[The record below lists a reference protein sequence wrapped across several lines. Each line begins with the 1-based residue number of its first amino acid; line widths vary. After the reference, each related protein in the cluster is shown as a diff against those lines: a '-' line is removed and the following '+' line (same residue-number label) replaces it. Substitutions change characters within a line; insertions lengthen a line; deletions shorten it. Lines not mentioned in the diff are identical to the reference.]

1 MRPYACYFSLL
12 LLSASAHAA
21 VVTFG
26 DMDCLNNPT
35 FCTSDPTLG
44 ATLEGLAA
52 GTITDATNS
61 FPHPF
66 PFVPSGDF
74 AGTDQIFVG
83 STQTGAHDGY
93 SVASPRI
100 NGPQILTLDY
110 SSLVGVGQTVTSL
123 TLGVGS
129 DDFQFPPFGQPFVA
143 TLNGIAAPDLT
154 AKLNSLDEG
163 GPVMHFFTI
172 GLSAGLDNPSH
183 TLTLSIDQGGDGG
196 DGWAVDFLTVGVTTT
211 GAAAAPEPATTVLAG
226 AGLIGFMALARRR
239 RARA

>member
-1 MRPYACYFSLL
+1 MRHSSYFFIAIALFL
-12 LLSASAHAA
+12 AVSAQAA

-26 DMDCLNNPT
+26 DMDCLNNPS
-35 FCTSDPTLG
+35 FCTSDPIAG

-66 PFVPSGDF
+66 PFTPSGDF
-74 AGTDQIFVG
+74 AGTDQIFIG

-93 SVASPRI
+93 SVSSQRI

-110 SSLVGVGQTVTSL
+110 SSLVGTGQIVTSL

-129 DDFQFPPFGQPFVA
+129 DDFQFPLFGQPFIV
-143 TLNGIAAPDLT
+143 TLNGSSAPELE
-154 AKLNSLDEG
+154 AKLNGLNQS
-163 GPVMHFFTI
+163 GPVMQFFTI
-172 GLSAGLDNPSH
+172 GLSTALDNPSH
-183 TLTLSIDQGGDGG
+183 TLTLSIDNGGDGG

-211 GAAAAPEPATTVLAG
+211 GAAAAPEPATISLIG
-226 AGLIGFMALARRR
+226 AGLIGFAMLARRR
-239 RARA
+239 K